1 MHIELL
7 MYGNAQTNA
16 AHHGGICWGQGSRN
30 NRDMSKNILL
40 IQEDVSAAS
49 AVLDAISKARDFH
62 AEWVQT
68 FARALA
74 RLAALGKQDEPLPTG
89 ISAVVV
95 DLQLPDAVGID
106 AFDRLHAAMPQIPI
120 LILSAA
126 QDEAIAQQAVQHGA
140 QDYLLKERLDDR
152 LLAKAIDGMIDRAAI
167 AEALFDEKERAQV
180 TLNSIGDAV
189 ISTDVK
195 GRVTYINVVAE
206 QLTGWARPDALQRP
220 LEEVFRIVDGITRE
234 VIPNPMALAT
244 VTNEIVGLPSTCILI
259 RRDGSESAIEDSCAP
274 IHNRCGV
281 VTGAVMVF
289 HDVSMSRAQ
298 SQKLA
303 HLAQYDVLTDLPNR
317 DLLTERVTQA
327 IASALRRNA
336 ALAVLY
342 LDVDRFK
349 HVNDSHGHSTGD
361 RLLQSV
367 AQRLCECV
375 RASDTVSR
383 LGGDEFVILLSE
395 IAHEQDAAICADKLI
410 QSIGMPYTV
419 DEQELHV
426 TLSIGIAVYPE
437 DGTSMQT
444 LLQNADSAMYEAKQ
458 RGRNNYQF
466 YRVDLNSKAGQRQV
480 LENGLRH
487 AIERSELDLHYQPI
501 VNLITASISGV
512 EALLRWRHP
521 TLGQVS
527 PDDFIAVAE
536 ESGLIIPIGRW
547 VLRTACTK
555 FSEWRHAGI
564 VVPGLSVN
572 ISAAEMRSR
581 GFVSG
586 VAAVLAET
594 GMDPKSLTLELTEDF
609 IMQDSQATTL
619 VLNALRAL
627 GVRLALDDFGTGY
640 SSLSYVR
647 RFPVDVL
654 KIDRSFVGGLA
665 WNVDDASVVSAIIH
679 MGNSLRMRV
688 VAEGVESHEQMDFLK
703 QHGCTE
709 AQGNYFGR
717 ALKAEGIARV
727 LRRSLKDTPLDRQL
741 AFSRRRAAPLQ
752 ALLSK

>member
-1 MHIELL
+1 MGAESV
-7 MYGNAQTNA
+7 NP
-16 AHHGGICWGQGSRN
+16 
-30 NRDMSKNILL
+30 RDMTKNILL
-40 IQEDVSAAS
+40 IQAGASAAS
-49 AVLDAISKARDFH
+49 AVLSAMGRSHDFH
-62 AEWVQT
+62 TEWVDT
-68 FARALA
+68 CALGLT
-74 RLAALGKQDEPLPTG
+74 RLCALGKQDGPRANG
-89 ISAVVV
+89 ISAVLV

-106 AFDRLHAAMPQIPI
+106 GFDRLYAAMPQIPI
-120 LILSAA
+120 LILSGA
-126 QDEAIAQQAVQHGA
+126 QDETIAIQAVQRGA
-140 QDYLLKERLDDR
+140 QDYLLKDHLDDR

-167 AEALFDEKERAQV
+167 AEALFDEKKRAQV
-180 TLNSIGDAV
+180 MLDSIGDAV
-189 ISTDVK
+189 ITTDVNGK
-195 GRVTYINVVAE
+195 VTYLNAVAE
-206 QLTGWARPDALQRP
+206 QLTGWARPEALQRP
-220 LEEVFRIVDGITRE
+220 LEEVFRIIDRITRE

-244 VTNEIVGLPSTCILI
+244 VTNEMVGLPSTCILI
-259 RRDGSESAIEDSCAP
+259 RRDGLESSIEDSCAP

-281 VTGAVMVF
+281 LTGAVMVF

-303 HLAQYDVLTDLPNR
+303 HLAQYDILTDLPNR
-317 DLLTERVTQA
+317 DLLSERVTQA
-327 IASALRRNA
+327 IAAALRRHT

-342 LDVDRFK
+342 LDLDRFK
-349 HVNDSHGHSTGD
+349 QINDSLGHAMGD
-361 RLLQSV
+361 RLLQTV
-367 AQRLCECV
+367 AQRLGECV

-383 LGGDEFVILLSE
+383 LGGDEFVILLPE
-395 IAHEQDAAICADKLI
+395 IAHEQDAAVCADKLI
-410 QSIGMPYTV
+410 QSIGMPYTI
-419 DEQELHV
+419 DDQDLQV
-426 TLSIGIAVYPE
+426 TVSIGIAVYPE
-437 DGTSMQT
+437 DGTNMTT

-466 YRVDLNSKAGQRQV
+466 YRLDLNSKAGQRQV
-480 LENGLRH
+480 LESGLRH
-487 AIERSELDLHYQPI
+487 AIEQGELELHYQPI
-501 VNLITASISGV
+501 VNLIAASISGV

-527 PDDFIAVAE
+527 PHEFIAVAE
-536 ESGLIIPIGRW
+536 ESGLIVPIGRW

-555 FSEWRHAGI
+555 FGEWRHAGI
-564 VVPGLSVN
+564 AVPGLSVN

-594 GMDPKSLTLELTEDF
+594 GMDPKNLTLEMTENF

-647 RFPVDVL
+647 RFPIDIL

-665 WNVDDASVVSAIIH
+665 WNVDDAAVVSAVIH
-679 MGNSLRMRV
+679 MGRSLRMRV

-709 AQGNYFGR
+709 AQGNYLGR
-717 ALKAEGIARV
+717 ALKAEGMARV
-727 LRRSLKDTPLDRQL
+727 LRRSLKDTPLDRQVAL
-741 AFSRRRAAPLQ
+741 SRRRFIPRQ
-752 ALLSK
+752 SFLSK